1 MITEVCQVQAT
12 GMRMSIQ
19 DMGRPGWAR
28 FGVPVSGA
36 MDQHAAAWANRL
48 LGNDPTLPVLEMPG
62 RGARLKF
69 VQETWIAVT
78 GAHTVADAMAWRA
91 LPVHAGDTLAF
102 SEAGHGLWTYM
113 AVETGFHGPRWLG
126 SASVYARGGLGRLL
140 EPGAVLSRTGRSR
153 FSLPAGISGRV
164 APWTEQRD
172 YGKPPALRV
181 WPAPQWELFSVP
193 QRDQFFQEEWTV
205 SPQSDR
211 SGYRLAGVPIE
222 HELGDLLSEPV
233 LVGTIQVP
241 PNGEPIVTMRDGP
254 TVGGYAKLGVVD
266 PADIS
271 WLAQIQPGQRVRFRP
286 CNLT

>member
-1 MITEVCQVQAT
+1 
-12 GMRMSIQ
+12 
-19 DMGRPGWAR
+19 
-28 FGVPVSGA
+28 
-36 MDQHAAAWANRL
+36 
-48 LGNDPTLPVLEMPG
+48 
-62 RGARLKF
+62 
-69 VQETWIAVT
+69 
-78 GAHTVADAMAWRA
+78 
-91 LPVHAGDTLAF
+91 
-102 SEAGHGLWTYM
+102 
-113 AVETGFHGPRWLG
+113 
-126 SASVYARGGLGRLL
+126 
-140 EPGAVLSRTGRSR
+140 
-153 FSLPAGISGRV
+153 V

-172 YGKPPALRV
+172 YGKPPGLRV

-193 QRDQFFQEEWTV
+193 QRDQFFQQEWTV

-211 SGYRLAGVPIE
+211 SGYRLSGVPIE
-222 HELGDLLSEPV
+222 HELGELLSEPV